1 MILRNLTQWLM
12 ICAMTSAVLAPRP
25 LLAKPDAGKIIADE
39 AAGHFK
45 AGRFLQAAE
54 MFERSFALNPS
65 KFVRLRNAGRAY
77 EEAGKLEY
85 ACLIFERYLQLAPQ
99 SPETAEVKQRLGRL
113 REQLALTP
121 PAKADPAAAGPPRA
135 DQVPE
140 KIPVSLS
147 VPTAGASAEADRSE
161 PRTAA
166 WATAGIGAALLL
178 AGAGWAAANES
189 KASDVE
195 ANAASQGSAYSG
207 GLGQLRSDREDVRN
221 ARLLSWGAAGLGAA
235 LVGGGLAW
243 ALWPKAAERAVIAPS
258 RDGLLLAI
266 KF

>member
-1 MILRNLTQWLM
+1 MNARNLAQWLM
-12 ICAMTSAVLAPRP
+12 IGAMATAVLAPRP
-25 LLAKPDAGKIIADE
+25 LLAKPDAGKTIADE

-65 KFVRLRNAGRAY
+65 KLVRLRNAGRAY

-99 SPETAEVKQRLGRL
+99 SQESAEVKQRLVRL
-113 REQLALTP
+113 REQLALSP
-121 PAKADPAAAGPPRA
+121 PAKTDPAAAASPRA

-147 VPTAGASAEADRSE
+147 VPTAGATAEADRSE

-166 WATAGIGAALLL
+166 WATAGIGATLLL
-178 AGAGWAAANES
+178 GGVGWAAANES
-189 KASDVE
+189 KASDIE
-195 ANAASQGSAYSG
+195 ANAASQGSDYSG
-207 GLGQLRSDREDVRN
+207 GIGQLRADREDVRS
-221 ARLLSWGAAGLGAA
+221 ARLLSWGTAGLGAA

-243 ALWPKAAERAVIAPS
+243 ALWPKTAPT

-266 KF
+266 RF

>member
-1 MILRNLTQWLM
+1 MILRNFAQWLM
-12 ICAMTSAVLAPRP
+12 ICTITSAVLAPRP
-25 LLAKPDAGKIIADE
+25 LLAKPDAGKTIADE

-65 KFVRLRNAGRAY
+65 KLVRLRNAGRAY

-99 SPETAEVKQRLGRL
+99 SAESAEVKQRLGRL

-121 PAKADPAAAGPPRA
+121 PAKSEAAAGPPRA
-135 DQVPE
+135 EQVPE

-166 WATAGIGAALLL
+166 WATAGIGATLLL
-178 AGAGWAAANES
+178 AGAGWAASNES
-189 KASDVE
+189 KAADIE
-195 ANAASQGSAYSG
+195 ANAASQGSTYSG
-207 GLGQLRSDREDVRN
+207 GLSQLRSDRDDVRS
-221 ARLLSWGAAGLGAA
+221 ARLLSWGTAGLGAA

-243 ALWPKAAERAVIAPS
+243 ALWPKTSERAVVAPT